1 MRRRREP
8 WSEVGRAVRLP
19 ADGRITEADASLAIL
34 VVDDE
39 APVREVIC
47 AFLRQE
53 GHRTGEAANGREA
66 LARFTAGRWDLVMTD
81 RAMPEMDG
89 EQLALEVRKLS
100 PQTPIIMVTGF
111 APAAC
116 CAGVDVIVKKPFTRA
131 SLMEA
136 LERCADVGK

>member
-1 MRRRREP
+1 M
-8 WSEVGRAVRLP
+8 
-19 ADGRITEADASLAIL
+19 ADARCDCPPMGGSKEAAAPLAIL

-47 AFLRQE
+47 EFLRQE
-53 GHRTGEAANGREA
+53 GHRTGEAANGVEA
-66 LARFTAGRWDLVMTD
+66 LAKFNAGGWDVVMTD

-100 PQTPIIMVTGF
+100 PKTPIIMVTGF

-136 LERCADVGK
+136 LERCVRRKRAP

>member
-1 MRRRREP
+1 MSRGP
-8 WSEVGRAVRLP
+8 DWSARCDRP
-19 ADGRITEADASLAIL
+19 ALGGSPEATAPLAIL

-47 AFLRQE
+47 EYLRQA
-53 GHRTGEAANGREA
+53 GHRTGEAVNGIEA
-66 LARFTAGRWDLVMTD
+66 LEKFNAGGWDVVMTD
-81 RAMPEMDG
+81 RSMPKMDG
-89 EQLALEVRKLS
+89 EQLAIEVRMLS
-100 PQTPIIMVTGF
+100 PKTPIIMVTGF

-136 LERCADVGK
+136 LKRCAAK